1 MDADLR
7 QVPEI
12 FLGYEIAAFSF
23 GKVPENSCLYRGP
36 ETSDYIETRSIKG
49 RNLV

>member
-1 MDADLR
+1 MR

-36 ETSDYIETRSIKG
+36 ETSDYIEIRSIKG